1 MPYSHSKL
9 KVSCAQRSSTGIKP
23 INEDSMGIRVP
34 EGITLTH
41 KGVVAVVADGVS
53 TAEAGQEASQACV
66 QNLLYDYYCTPDTWT
81 VPQSVLAV
89 VNALNRWLYSQ
100 GSHLPDNEKGFV
112 TTLSLLIV
120 KSSTAHLFHVGDS
133 RIYRYRDGQL
143 EQLTKD
149 HAKQVG
155 NTSYLARAL
164 GLDTKVQMDYRK
176 ETVEAGDQYLLTT
189 DGIHDFLPD
198 TEWAAIIDKEASL
211 EGIANQ
217 LLDRAMVYGSND
229 NLTVQVLSVDQVDG
243 NKLHETYDHL
253 QKLPFPPL
261 LESGQVVDGLTVIKP
276 LYESMRSQLYLVEDK
291 DANQKMVMKTPSTN
305 FEDDPAYIERF
316 ISEAWIG
323 KKVRHSKLV
332 RIISPSKS
340 PTFLYY
346 LMQYVEGITLEK
358 WIKQTTNPSI
368 ASVVRVARQI
378 VSGLR
383 SMHRHQVIHQDLKPS
398 NIMLDEHGQVT
409 IIDFGSCFML
419 SSKEL
424 SQTIDEGVALGTASY
439 SAPECHLG
447 LDFDM
452 RCDQFSL
459 AVILFEMLTGKL
471 PFKGKL
477 ETIRKVSDLK
487 KLNYQSATELNPY
500 VPDWFDCAL
509 QKAMSFDP
517 AARYPDIDSFL
528 QDLEK
533 PNDQYHK
540 RATLTLVERYP
551 LRTWQTIAVVEFIV
565 ILCLLA
571 F

>member
-1 MPYSHSKL
+1 MPYSHSQL
-9 KVSCAQRSSTGIKP
+9 KVSCAQLSSRGIKP

-34 EGITLTH
+34 EGVTLTH
-41 KGVVAVVADGVS
+41 KGVVAVIADGVS

-112 TTLSLLIV
+112 TTLSLLIL
-120 KSSTAHLFHVGDS
+120 KSSTAHIFHVGDS

-143 EQLTKD
+143 EQLTDD
-149 HAKQVG
+149 HTKQVG
-155 NTSYLARAL
+155 NTNYLARAL

-176 ETVEAGDQYLLTT
+176 ESVLSGDQYLLTT

-198 TEWAAIIDKEASL
+198 TQWDEIIDEEKSL
-211 EGIANQ
+211 DAIAGRMLKQ
-217 LLDRAMVYGSND
+217 AMENGSND
-229 NLTVQVLSVDQVDG
+229 NLTVQVLGVDSVDG
-243 NKLHETYDHL
+243 NVLHETYDEL
-253 QKLPFPPL
+253 QALPFPPL
-261 LESGQVVDGLTVIKP
+261 LEPGQMIDGLKVIKP
-276 LYESMRSQLYLVEDK
+276 LYESTRSQLYLVEDTQSG
-291 DANQKMVMKTPSTN
+291 NKMVMKTPSSN
-305 FEDDPAYIERF
+305 FDDDPAYIERF
-316 ISEAWIG
+316 IAEAWIG

-332 RIISPSKS
+332 KIIPPPKS

-368 ASVVRVARQI
+368 ASVVRIARQI
-378 VSGLR
+378 AAGLR
-383 SMHRHQVIHQDLKPS
+383 SMHRHQIVHQDLKPS
-398 NIMLDEHGQVT
+398 NIMLDEDGQIT
-409 IIDFGSCFML
+409 IIDFGSCYML
-419 SSKEL
+419 SAKEL
-424 SQTIDEGVALGTASY
+424 TQTIDEGIALGTASY

-447 LDFDM
+447 LDFDT

-477 ETIRKVSDLK
+477 ETIKKVSDLK
-487 KLNYQSATELNPY
+487 RLRYQKATELNHY
-500 VPDWFDCAL
+500 VPDWFDTAL

-517 AARYPDIDSFL
+517 GNRFYDVDSFL

-533 PNDQYHK
+533 PNDQCQR
-540 RATLTLVERYP
+540 RAKLTLIERYP
-551 LRTWQTIAVVEFIV
+551 LRTWQTIAVIELIIIV
-565 ILCLLA
+565 CLLA
-571 F
+571 